1 MKIYLKRL
9 EKKEL
14 DSFIKA
20 HDESFSVHD
29 KYFADGVVP
38 GPTEEEGKEY
48 FYQLF
53 NDSKTVFLG
62 IYDED
67 KYIGGAIVCDDG
79 DGVFRIELF
88 YLIIDY
94 QSKGIG
100 KIALDMVEEYFPNA
114 KVFRLIT
121 PTQVVRNSVFYINK
135 CGYKIVK
142 VIDFNKEENTA
153 DYLFEKIVG

>member
-1 MKIYLKRL
+1 MY
-9 EKKEL
+9 
-14 DSFIKA
+14 
-20 HDESFSVHD
+20 
-29 KYFADGVVP
+29 
-38 GPTEEEGKEY
+38 
-48 FYQLF
+48 
-53 NDSKTVFLG
+53 
-62 IYDED
+62 
-67 KYIGGAIVCDDG
+67 
-79 DGVFRIELF
+79 RIELF

-100 KIALDMVEEYFPNA
+100 KVALGMVEEYFPNA